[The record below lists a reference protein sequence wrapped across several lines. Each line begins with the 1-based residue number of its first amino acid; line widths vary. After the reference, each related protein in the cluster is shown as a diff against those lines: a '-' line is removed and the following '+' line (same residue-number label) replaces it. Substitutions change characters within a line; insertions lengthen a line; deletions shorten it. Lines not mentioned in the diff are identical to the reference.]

1 MNQSEA
7 TTIFNVWS
15 KWAYPYHQ
23 LLFSIFQEQIP
34 ESFLP
39 YPKQLLEEALN
50 AVSKAYFD
58 SGDYEYSKAIQ
69 NTIPFLMFYS
79 KDEDALKNS
88 ATCFSIPGMANILT
102 DSITR
107 FKNEWVEWIKNKEGS
122 VN

>member
-7 TTIFNVWS
+7 TKIFNVWT
-15 KWAYPYHQ
+15 KWSYPYHQ
-23 LLFSIFQEQIP
+23 LLFSIFQSQIP

-39 YPKQLLEEALN
+39 YPKHLLEEALN
-50 AVSKAYFD
+50 DVSKYYFD
-58 SGDYEYSKAIQ
+58 SGNYEYSKAIQ
-69 NTIPFLMFYS
+69 NTISFLMFYS
-79 KDEDALKNS
+79 KDEDALINS
-88 ATCFSIPGMANILT
+88 AKCFSIPEMANILT